1 MRFDIPIFAKERA
14 DRLAKIPLLKEL
26 AAGGD
31 VKAQIEL
38 AWELAEG
45 KIIDAD
51 FGEASRLFERAA
63 ASGDSYARLN
73 AARFLYLRRVP
84 DGLRSL
90 RLFARDGNFKAQ
102 AWLGWHY
109 QSQPGRINQLRAAAW
124 FMRAAIN
131 GSMGAR
137 FAFLG
142 QQFRLAPIYLRPILV
157 IKALVQLCYIIFN
170 SDSQID
176 FEVQESHLLTRLKR
190 R

>member
-1 MRFDIPIFAKERA
+1 M
-14 DRLAKIPLLKEL
+14 
-26 AAGGD
+26 AAAGD

-51 FGEASRLFERAA
+51 FGEADRLFRRAA
-63 ASGDSYARLN
+63 ASGDQTAKIN

-102 AWLGWHY
+102 IWLGWYY

-124 FMRAAIN
+124 FKRAEIN
-131 GSMGAR
+131 GSIGAR
-137 FAFLG
+137 FAFSG
-142 QQFRLAPIYLRPILV
+142 QQIRLAPIYLSPILV
-157 IKALVQLCYIIFN
+157 IKAIALFCYTIFN
-170 SDSQID
+170 SDSYIH
-176 FEVQESHLLTRLKR
+176 FEAEESHLLTRLKR